1 MVSIAVNLS
10 HTTPSAN
17 LAYRTTSVGEGKKT
31 VHRKGIVE
39 THMGQICQDHDSA
52 KNWSLF

>member
-17 LAYRTTSVGEGKKT
+17 LAYRTTSVGEGEKT
-31 VHRKGIVE
+31 VQRKGIVE

-52 KNWSLF
+52 KNW

>member
-10 HTTPSAN
+10 HTTSSAN
-17 LAYRTTSVGEGKKT
+17 LAFRTTSVGEGKKT

-39 THMGQICQDHDSA
+39 THMGQICQDHDFA
-52 KNWSLF
+52 KNW